1 MIWVFLLLASFAG
14 TFFALGA
21 AWVALRVLA
30 VLLAI
35 AVLLLALVLLLYLFK
50 KLFGAF
56 LPVRRS

>member
-35 AVLLLALVLLLYLFK
+35 AVLLLALVLLFYLFK

-56 LPVRRS
+56 LPARRN